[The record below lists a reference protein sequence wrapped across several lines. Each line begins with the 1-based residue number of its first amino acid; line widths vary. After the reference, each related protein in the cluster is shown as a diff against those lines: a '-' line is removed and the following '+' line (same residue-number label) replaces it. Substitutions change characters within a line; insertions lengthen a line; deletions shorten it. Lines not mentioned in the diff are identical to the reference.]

1 MSEMLLSICA
11 SSSTT
16 RTFSVSAGEDFIQKA
31 KESGGR
37 KRFVQTGVNEPR
49 RHRRRCGIESRWI
62 SAAEYER
69 HRRTHVLDREDSLR
83 CRNALESQIQHH
95 RARRLCF
102 EHLDRV
108 VEIFRSQ
115 GGVAVVLEEPG

>member
-16 RTFSVSAGEDFIQKA
+16 RTFSFSAGEDVIQKA
-31 KESGGR
+31 KKSRGR
-37 KRFVQTGVNEPR
+37 KRFVQAGVNEPR

-69 HRRTHVLDREDSLR
+69 HRRAHVLDCEDSLR
-83 CRNALESQIQHH
+83 CGNALESQIQHY
-95 RARRLCF
+95 RTWRLGL

-108 VEIFRSQ
+108 VEIFRRQ
-115 GGVAVVLEEPG
+115 G

>member
-62 SAAEYER
+62 SAAEDER
-69 HRRTHVLDREDSLR
+69 HRRAYVLDREDSLG
-83 CRNALESQIQHH
+83 CGNALESPIQHYSAW
-95 RARRLCF
+95 RSGL

-108 VEIFRSQ
+108 VEIFRGQ
-115 GGVAVVLEEPG
+115 GGVTVLL

>member
-69 HRRTHVLDREDSLR
+69 HRRAYVLDREDSLG
-83 CRNALESQIQHH
+83 CSNALESQIQHYTAW
-95 RARRLCF
+95 RSGLG
-102 EHLDRV
+102 HLYPV
-108 VEIFRSQ
+108 FAIF
-115 GGVAVVLEEPG
+115 PGQP

>member
-16 RTFSVSAGEDFIQKA
+16 RPFSDSGGEDFIQQA
-31 KESGGR
+31 KKGGGR
-37 KRFVQTGVNEPR
+37 KWFVQTGVNEPR

-69 HRRTHVLDREDSLR
+69 HRRAHVLDREDGLR
-83 CRNALESQIQHH
+83 CGNALQSQVQHY
-95 RARRLCF
+95 RAWRSGF

-108 VEIFRSQ
+108 VE
-115 GGVAVVLEEPG
+115 